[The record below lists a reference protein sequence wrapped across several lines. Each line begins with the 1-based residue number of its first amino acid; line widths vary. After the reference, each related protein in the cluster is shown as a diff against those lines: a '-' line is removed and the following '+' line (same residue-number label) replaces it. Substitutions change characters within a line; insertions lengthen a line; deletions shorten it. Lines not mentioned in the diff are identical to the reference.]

1 MAQSLVRMMESTML
15 VIGIIFSFVGIGFMC
30 WLLFALAIYA
40 LPCFVGAWAAIAA
53 YHGGAGIIGA
63 IAVALAA
70 GVATVIAGQLAIL
83 TARVPIIIAAI
94 GLLFAVPA
102 AIAGYSATLGLA
114 EIGIPSHAWSV
125 AFAVIGG
132 AMVGGTAWAR
142 MTFAASSLVGQA
154 LTGNGDQYSL
164 TSATRSR

>member
-1 MAQSLVRMMESTML
+1 MAQSLVRITESTML

-30 WLLFALAIYA
+30 WLLFAIAIYA

-53 YHGGAGIIGA
+53 YHSGAGIIGA
-63 IAVALAA
+63 IAVALVA
-70 GVATVIAGQLAIL
+70 GVATVITGQLAIL
-83 TARVPIIIAAI
+83 TIRVPIIIAAI

-114 EIGIPSHAWSV
+114 EIGIPSHAWCV

-132 AMVGGTAWAR
+132 TMVGGTAWAR
-142 MTFAASSLVGQA
+142 MTFAAPSLVGQA
-154 LTGNGDQYSL
+154 LAGNGDPYSL
-164 TSATRSR
+164 TSATKSL